1 MSPVLVNIGFGN
13 VVSASRVIAI
23 VTPGSSPMKRLREEA
38 KKRGKLVDATEG
50 RRTRSII
57 ITDSDHVILSALQ
70 AETITQRFVEGK
82 EEGNQKV
89 QRLYSKPL
97 VDSSPESKKSKQSL
111 LLRSVWKRPET
122 TSKSS
127 PLLKINS
134 SSLLKKGR
142 NNYERQQEPYP
153 CWEIHGEN
161 C

>member
-1 MSPVLVNIGFGN
+1 MKRGDMSPVLINIGFGN

-82 EEGNQKV
+82 VEGNQKD
-89 QRLYSKPL
+89 Q
-97 VDSSPESKKSKQSL
+97 
-111 LLRSVWKRPET
+111 
-122 TSKSS
+122 
-127 PLLKINS
+127 
-134 SSLLKKGR
+134 KGSAHS
-142 NNYERQQEPYP
+142 NL
-153 CWEIHGEN
+153 
-161 C
+161 